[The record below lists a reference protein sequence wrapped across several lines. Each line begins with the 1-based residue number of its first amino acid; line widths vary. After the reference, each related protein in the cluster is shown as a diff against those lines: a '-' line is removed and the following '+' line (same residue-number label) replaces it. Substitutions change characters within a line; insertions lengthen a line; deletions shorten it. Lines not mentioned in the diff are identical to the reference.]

1 MHNLTKWATPVG
13 RVMLSSIFLLSAM
26 TKLMDYAGT
35 EAYMTSMGVSE
46 KLLPIVIVTEM
57 VLPLAVIIGFYTR
70 LAALGLAVF
79 SVMAAM
85 SFHFDFSEPVQ
96 TVLFMKD
103 ITIAGGFFIL
113 VGQGGGYYSIDQR
126 SGRL

>member
-26 TKLMDYAGT
+26 TKLIDYAGT
-35 EAYMTSMGVSE
+35 EAFMTSMGVSE

-79 SVMAAM
+79 SIMAAL
-85 SFHFDFSEPVQ
+85 SFHFNFSEPVQ
-96 TVLFMKD
+96 AVMFMKD
-103 ITIAGGFFIL
+103 ITIAGGFLLL
-113 VGQGGGYYSIDQR
+113 VGQGGGHYSIDQR
-126 SGRL
+126 LGRS

>member
-57 VLPLAVIIGFYTR
+57 ILPLAVIIGFYTR

-85 SFHFDFSEPVQ
+85 SFHFNFSEPVQ

-113 VGQGGGYYSIDQR
+113 VGQGGGHYSIDQR
-126 SGRL
+126 LGRS